1 MKKSPLLTQA
11 FIVGALL
18 FVTNL
23 LAYDYFFRW
32 DLTQDRRYTLSDVSK
47 RTADTLDRIMT
58 VKVYLEGDLP
68 PAVKRYRDAVLT
80 FLVEMKARAG
90 ANLQYRFI
98 DPSDN
103 GALQN
108 ELREKGVEPVPLT
121 IKGKGEVSKKVVF
134 PAAVIHYDGKE
145 EVVDLFK
152 SDCEFFPNGVFC
164 DYAKA
169 EAEIEY
175 KLVAQMRRLFRKQ
188 RRIVAFLTGHKEW
201 PLNYMTD
208 FVNELQK
215 FYEVTEISVR
225 DGSALRNSKHFLPDS
240 LKRLIKEDGIDVLIV
255 AQPDTLFTAR
265 EKYEL
270 DQFIMRG
277 GRVLW
282 LMDMVRVDEN
292 DFRTPNAA
300 TMSRP
305 RDVNLNELFL
315 KYGFKINTDL
325 VQDDFAGLIDVTFMH
340 ENRPVMQKFKWV
352 FYPRVSFFGKH
363 AITRN
368 LDDVILRY
376 ACTIDTVPAPGVTKE
391 VVFSSSPLSRAVGGQ
406 IVIDFAEMI
415 ANPPPPQ
422 VYQGKGRKIMAL
434 ALSGKFAS
442 AYEGR
447 EAPTDA
453 FAPNPP
459 TAKFFPRAPLP
470 TKMVVV
476 SDGDVVV
483 KDHSPG
489 AKGAMLADNKTLLM
503 NAVEYLVGDESL
515 NDIRARDVVIRRLDY
530 KKVKDNEAVIR
541 AWVIL
546 APIAVVIGFGWLRKF
561 LRERKNRRL
570 KVAL

>member
-1 MKKSPLLTQA
+1 MNKSHRLTQA
-11 FIVGALL
+11 VIVGALL
-18 FVTNL
+18 LVVNL
-23 LAYDYFFRW
+23 LAHDYFFRW
-32 DLTQDRRYTLSDVSK
+32 DLTDDARYTLSDVSR

-58 VKVYLEGDLP
+58 VQVYLEGDLP
-68 PAVKRYRDAVLT
+68 PAVKRYRDATLT
-80 FLVEMKARAG
+80 FLMEMKAHAG
-90 ANLQYRFI
+90 SRLQYRFI

-103 GALQN
+103 PALQN
-108 ELREKGVEPVPLT
+108 ELRQKGVEPIPLT
-121 IKGKGEVSKKVVF
+121 VKGKGEVSKKYIY
-134 PAAVIHYDGKE
+134 PAAVVRYDGKE
-145 EVVDLFK
+145 EVVDLLK
-152 SDCEFFPNGVFC
+152 SDCEFFPNGVYC

-175 KLVAQMRRLFRKQ
+175 KLVSHMRRLFRRQ

-201 PLNYMTD
+201 PLKYMKD
-208 FVNELQK
+208 FVEELQK
-215 FYEVTEISVR
+215 FYEVVEVSVR

-265 EKYEL
+265 EKYEI

-282 LMDMVRVDEN
+282 LMDMVRVDEE

-325 VQDDFAGLIDVTFMH
+325 VQDDFAGLIDATFMH
-340 ENRPVMQKFKWV
+340 DNRPVMQKFKWV

-363 AITRN
+363 PICRN

-376 ACTIDTVPAPGVTKE
+376 ASSLDTVPVARVEKQVIFT
-391 VVFSSSPLSRAVGGQ
+391 SSPASRSTGGQ
-406 IVIDFAEMI
+406 IVIDFAETI
-415 ANPPPPQ
+415 SQPPPLQ
-422 VYQGKGRKIMAL
+422 VYQGKGRRIMAL
-434 ALSGKFAS
+434 ALSGYFPS
-442 AYEGR
+442 AFEGR
-447 EAPTDA
+447 DAPTDE
-453 FAPNPP
+453 FAPRPP

-476 SDGDVVV
+476 ADGDVVL

-489 AKGAMLADNKTLLM
+489 SKGAMLADNKTLLM
-503 NAVEYLVGDESL
+503 NAVEYLVEDESL
-515 NDIRARDVVIRRLDY
+515 NSIRARDVVIRRLDY
-530 KKVKDNEAVIR
+530 KKVKGNEGLIR
-541 AWVIL
+541 ATVVL
-546 APIAVVIGFGWLRKF
+546 APIVL
-561 LRERKNRRL
+561 
-570 KVAL
+570 VALFGIVRKAVRDRKHKNLKQA

>member
-1 MKKSPLLTQA
+1 MKKNALLTQA
-11 FIVGALL
+11 IIVGALL
-18 FVTNL
+18 LVVNL
-23 LAYDYFFRW
+23 LFYDYFFRW
-32 DLTQDRRYTLSDVSK
+32 DLTSDRRYTLSEISK
-47 RTADTLDRIMT
+47 RTADTLDRVMT
-58 VKVYLEGDLP
+58 VKVYLEGELP

-103 GALQN
+103 PALQK
-108 ELREKGVEPVPLT
+108 ELRDKGVEPVPLT
-121 IKGKGEVSKKVVF
+121 IKSKSEVSKKVVF
-134 PAAVIHYDGKE
+134 PAAVINYDGKE
-145 EVVDLFK
+145 EIVDLLK
-152 SDCEFFPNGVFC
+152 SDCEYFPNGVFC

-175 KLVAQMRRLFRKQ
+175 KLVSQMRRMFRNQ
-188 RRIVAFLTGHKEW
+188 RRVVAFLQGHKEW
-201 PLNYMTD
+201 PAKYMTE
-208 FVNELQK
+208 FVAELEK
-215 FYEVTEISVR
+215 FYEVAEVSVR
-225 DGSALRNSKHFLPDS
+225 DGSALRNSKHFLPDT

-265 EKYEL
+265 EKYEI

-282 LMDMVRVDEN
+282 LMDLVRVDES

-300 TMSRP
+300 TMTRP

-325 VQDDFAGLIDVTFMH
+325 VQDDFAGLIDVTFTH

-363 AITRN
+363 PINRN

-376 ACTIDTVPAPGVTKE
+376 AGSIDTVPAPGIKKE
-391 VVFSSSPLSRAVGGQ
+391 IVFTSSPMSRSTGGQ
-406 IVIDFAEMI
+406 IVIDFAETI
-415 ANPPPPQ
+415 ANPPPAQ
-422 VYQGKGRKIMAL
+422 VYQGKGRRIMAL
-434 ALSGKFAS
+434 ALSGKFPS

-453 FAPNPP
+453 YAPNPP

-470 TKMVVV
+470 TKMVVI
-476 SDGDVVV
+476 SDGDVVI
-483 KDHSPG
+483 KDHSP
-489 AKGAMLADNKTLLM
+489 AAQGAMLADNKTLLM
-503 NAVEYLVGDESL
+503 NAVDFLVGDESL
-515 NDIRARDVVIRRLDY
+515 NAIRDRDVQIRRLDY
-530 KKVKDNEAVIR
+530 RKVKGNEALIR
-541 AWVIL
+541 ITVIL
-546 APIAVVIGFGWLRKF
+546 TPILLVVAWGWGRRVM
-561 LRERKNRRL
+561 RERRNRRL
-570 KVAL
+570 KVTL

>member
-1 MKKSPLLTQA
+1 MKKSNLLTQA
-11 FIVGALL
+11 VIVGALL
-18 FVTNL
+18 FVANL

-32 DLTQDRRYTLSDVSK
+32 DLTEDKRYTLSDVSK
-47 RTADTLDRIMT
+47 RTADTLDRVMT
-58 VKVYLEGDLP
+58 VKVYLEGELP

-90 ANLQYRFI
+90 ANLQYRFV
-98 DPSDN
+98 DPADN
-103 GALQN
+103 AALQN

-121 IKGKGEVSKKVVF
+121 LKGKGEVSKKFVF
-134 PAAVIHYDGKE
+134 PAAVINYDGKE

-152 SDCEFFPNGVFC
+152 SDCEYFPNGVFC

-175 KLVAQMRRLFRKQ
+175 KLVAQMRRLFRNQ
-188 RRIVAFLTGHKEW
+188 RRVVAFLTGHKEW
-201 PLNYMTD
+201 PLKYMAD
-208 FVNELQK
+208 FVNELEK
-215 FYEVTEISVR
+215 FYEVTEVSVR

-240 LKRLIKEDGIDVLIV
+240 LKRLIKEDGIDALVV
-255 AQPDTLFTAR
+255 AQPDTLLTAR

-270 DQFIMRG
+270 DQFVMRG

-282 LMDMVRVDEN
+282 LMDMVKVDEN
-292 DFRTPNAA
+292 DFRNPNAA
-300 TMSRP
+300 SMSRP
-305 RDVNLNELFL
+305 RNLNLNELFL

-363 AITRN
+363 PITRN

-376 ACTIDTVPAPGVTKE
+376 ASTMDTVPAPGITKE
-391 VVFSSSPLSRAVGGQ
+391 VVFASSPTSRATGGQ
-406 IVIDFAEMI
+406 IVVDFGETV
-415 ANPPPPQ
+415 ANPPPIQ
-422 VYQGKGRKIMAL
+422 VYQGKGRRIMAL
-434 ALSGKFAS
+434 ALSGRFAS
-442 AYEGR
+442 VFEGR
-447 EAPTDA
+447 QAPTDEL
-453 FAPNPP
+453 APHPP

-470 TKMVVV
+470 TKMVAI
-476 SDGDVVV
+476 SDGDVVL

-515 NDIRARDVVIRRLDY
+515 NAIRARDVVIRRLDY
-530 KKVKDNEAVIR
+530 KKVKDNEAIIR
-541 AWVIL
+541 LWVIL
-546 APIAVVIGFGWLRKF
+546 APIVVVVVFGLARKF
-561 LRERKNRRL
+561 LRERKNKRL